1 MAIGHEGRKAVP
13 EGSNPAKVSRRQAR
27 GAKAALKETRGLLRR
42 GRKRLA
48 PKPRQ
53 RIEAKLAD
61 VEELLRRRDDPAGLE
76 RAVEELQLLTDNH
89 LAFARKSTAR
99 EYVESIG
106 LAVAVALVLRFFV
119 IEAFKIPSGSM
130 VPTLVVGDHIFVN
143 KFIYGIRVP
152 LTERWLFHFKEPE
165 RGDVVV
171 FMYPEDRDKDFIKRV
186 VGIPGDQVELRDGR
200 LVVTDAQG
208 KPVPMEAETVDPA
221 FRYLEDREDGTR
233 ADLLCVELKETL
245 ADSEHHVLYRKDR
258 RGMRTFG
265 PVRVKPNHVF
275 VMGDNRDNSHD
286 SRFWGQVPYDLIKGK
301 ALVIWYSGAK
311 VSRVGTLVR

>member
-1 MAIGHEGRKAVP
+1 MEQGNK
-13 EGSNPAKVSRRQAR
+13 PAKVSRRLAR
-27 GAKAALKETRGLLRR
+27 DAKASLKETRGLLRR

-53 RIEAKLAD
+53 RIEAKLAEVQD
-61 VEELLRRRDDPAGLE
+61 LLSRRDDADALQ
-76 RAVEELQLLTDNH
+76 RSVEELQLLTDNH

-143 KFIYGIRVP
+143 KFLYGIRVP
-152 LTERWLFHFKEPE
+152 LTDRWLFHFSEPK
-165 RGDVVV
+165 RGDVIV

-186 VGIPGDQVELRDGR
+186 VGIPGDQVEVREGR
-200 LVVTDAQG
+200 LVVKDAQG
-208 KPVPMEAETVDPA
+208 QPVPLAAHTVDPD
-221 FRYLEDREDGTR
+221 FRYVEDREDGTR
-233 ADLLCVELKETL
+233 ADLLCVEQAERLGEH
-245 ADSEHHVLYRKDR
+245 EHHVLYRKDG

-265 PVRVKPNHVF
+265 PVKVKPSHVF

-301 ALVIWYSGAK
+301 ALLIWYSGAH
-311 VSRVGTLVR
+311 VTRMGTLVH